1 MLVDEHAE
9 GDAVGV
15 EAVEEILNVAADGG
29 VKAEPL
35 PVLHHPL
42 RHGGNDVVVPVADL
56 DQELQETGGQF
67 NNSVQPNC
75 NQPAPYAQQSLP
87 VTH

>member
-1 MLVDEHAE
+1 MLVDEHSE

-15 EAVEEILNVAADGG
+15 EAVEEILDVAADGG
-29 VKAEPL
+29 VKAELL

-42 RHGGNDVVVPVADL
+42 CHGGNNVVVPVANL

-67 NNSVQPNC
+67 NNSAQSSC
-75 NQPAPYAQQSLP
+75 NQPAPCVQTLP
-87 VTH
+87 VTC